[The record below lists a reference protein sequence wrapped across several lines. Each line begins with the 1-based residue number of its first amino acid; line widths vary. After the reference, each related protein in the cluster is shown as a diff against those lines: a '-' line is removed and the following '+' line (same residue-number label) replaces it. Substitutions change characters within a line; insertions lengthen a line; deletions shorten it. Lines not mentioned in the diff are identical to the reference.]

1 MNTQE
6 NNKLIAEFMGA
17 RPIVFS
23 DGTKG
28 HTFWNDDFDGEGRYG
43 AFPDGATN
51 YFDYDKGYHKYWD
64 WLMPVV
70 DKIEDVSEGF
80 KWVEVEWISY
90 TFQIENKSV
99 TIWKHS
105 DRFDSKRIIEING
118 NTKREATYK
127 AVVEFINQYN
137 KNK

>member
-6 NNKLIAEFMGA
+6 NNKMIAEFLGKDHELNQCISA
-17 RPIVFS
+17 PQYYTS
-23 DGTKG
+23 
-28 HTFWNDDFDGEGRYG
+28 WY
-43 AFPDGATN
+43 
-51 YFDYDKGYHKYWD
+51 

-70 DKIEDVSEGF
+70 DKIEDRTATWMRYGTKRIVSEGF
-80 KWVEVEWISY
+80 KWVEVGRFSY
-90 TFQIENKSV
+90 TVQIENKSV

-105 DRFDSKRIIEING
+105 DQFDSKKIIEING

-137 KNK
+137 KNESFD

>member
-1 MNTQE
+1 MSTE
-6 NNKLIAEFMGA
+6 EKNKMIAEFMGA

-51 YFDYDKGYHKYWD
+51 YYDYDKGYHKSWN

-70 DKIEDVSEGF
+70 KKIRNVKWITERNIGDIHNALVDV
-80 KWVEVEWISY
+80 
-90 TFQIENKSV
+90 NKEEL
-99 TIWKHS
+99 H
-105 DRFDSKRIIEING
+105 
-118 NTKREATYK
+118 K